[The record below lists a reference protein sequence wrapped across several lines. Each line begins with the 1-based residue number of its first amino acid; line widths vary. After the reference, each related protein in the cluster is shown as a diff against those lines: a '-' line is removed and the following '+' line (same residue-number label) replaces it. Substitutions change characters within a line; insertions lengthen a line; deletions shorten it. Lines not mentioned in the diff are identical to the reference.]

1 MDKFTHK
8 VYQVTVMYDAP
19 QGGNIRVAAETPEI
33 ARELVTKQFSR
44 YKNFEIAQ
52 CVAEADIMP
61 TPYSTAENAPV
72 MVSQEPDDDE
82 TPPSQKVH

>member
-8 VYQVTVMYDAP
+8 VYQVTLMYDAP
-19 QGGNIRVAAETPEI
+19 QGGNIRVAAESEEK
-33 ARELVTKQFSR
+33 ARELVNKQFAR

-52 CVAEADIMP
+52 CVAEADIQP
-61 TPYSTAENAPV
+61 TPYSTAENAPI
-72 MVSQEPDDDE
+72 MTASPDDDE